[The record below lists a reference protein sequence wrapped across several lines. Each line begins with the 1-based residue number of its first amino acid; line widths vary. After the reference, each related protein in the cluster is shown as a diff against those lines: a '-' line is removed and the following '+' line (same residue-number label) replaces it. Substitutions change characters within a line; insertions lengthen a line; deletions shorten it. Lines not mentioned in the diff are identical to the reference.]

1 MRNPSNQG
9 KPSQRQAESKSVE
22 DLLLHPKNLE
32 YANKLRA
39 GKTLTY
45 PTKTTLTLN
54 STPQL
59 VFEIQNHLVAWLKTG
74 DIEQLARLLKDIPQ
88 ALALPEVWEQ
98 VFYLSRLRCL
108 ASEEDCDLWGGVAA
122 APDQETLLPRGVKP
136 AAKDALARLLTA
148 WVQGVLPRY
157 TVEPIKDTKR
167 RGAPKKVDPFEEGD
181 LINDFGELLEKLNQR
196 PAMDCRR
203 KEGETLDAWI
213 ERTAKVVQDVH
224 LDRAFW
230 YHNLPLRP
238 GLDMI
243 QGMFTTPASPLP
255 QAEALNIAR
264 QAVQKYRV
272 AKDKFIYGLLAYW
285 YCRSSKAVGKV
296 RGIIERA
303 EAEHPDL
310 APPRRSR
317 KR

>member
-1 MRNPSNQG
+1 MRNSPDQEQ
-9 KPSQRQAESKSVE
+9 PRQRQAESKSVE
-22 DLLLHPKNLE
+22 DLLLHPENLE
-32 YANKLRA
+32 YAKKLRA
-39 GKTLTY
+39 GKPLPPY

-54 STPQL
+54 STPQ
-59 VFEIQNHLVAWLKTG
+59 VASEVQKHLVAWLKTG
-74 DIEQLARLLKDIPQ
+74 DIDQLAQLLKDIPQ

-98 VFYLSRLRCL
+98 IFYLSRLCCL
-108 ASEEDCDLWGGVAA
+108 TSEEDLDLSGSAPA

-148 WVQGVLPRY
+148 WVQGVLPRH
-157 TVEPIKDTKR
+157 TVEPIKYPKR
-167 RGAPKKVDPFEEGD
+167 RGARKKVDPFVEID
-181 LINDFGELLEKLNQR
+181 LITDFEVVLEKLNQR
-196 PAMDCRR
+196 PLDCRR
-203 KEGETLDAWI
+203 KGGETLDAWI

-224 LDRAFW
+224 LDPAFW
-230 YHNLPLRP
+230 YHNLPHRP

-264 QAVQKYRV
+264 QAVQKYSV

-303 EAEHPDL
+303 EERYPDF